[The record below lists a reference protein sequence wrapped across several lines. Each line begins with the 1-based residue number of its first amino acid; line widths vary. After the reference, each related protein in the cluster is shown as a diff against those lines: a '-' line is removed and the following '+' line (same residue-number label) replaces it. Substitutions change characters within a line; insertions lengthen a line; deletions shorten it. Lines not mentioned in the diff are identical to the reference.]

1 MALKRWV
8 WVWGPA
14 LAAVLAALLALPP
27 GIPSETNLLVAI
39 GAIGDWTYGGSR
51 TPHREAVQGAVATLK
66 RRLRDAQL
74 VDSLARAAR
83 GPRALRSADGQV
95 TVTYETPLTR
105 DSARVWLEAAEGE
118 LALYPTANAGGVPV
132 VVALASD
139 PSRWRR
145 KEYRDDWEWQGVRQL
160 LSAIE
165 SHGVCA
171 VTIDLHARYVA
182 EGGIIGRNAE
192 GTPVGRFLDLCALY
206 ARFGMPGAA
215 GRWAIETT
223 SPWWYYRY
231 PLSIAVQDARR
242 PVRRGTVVHDEQGG
256 SVPWSGAVQW
266 VDIGCLHGS
275 FELCARRAGFD
286 RTESRWFYPYGR
298 YFSRLQVLGYLLTQ
312 GTSAQFAAFWHSSQ
326 PAATALAAAYEK
338 PAGQLV
344 RSAFAHWY
352 DIPEAGG
359 PPMGGR
365 ALLAGLFWAGL
376 ALAVAVT
383 AGRRRT
389 VQP

>member
-1 MALKRWV
+1 
-8 WVWGPA
+8 
-14 LAAVLAALLALPP
+14 
-27 GIPSETNLLVAI
+27 
-39 GAIGDWTYGGSR
+39 
-51 TPHREAVQGAVATLK
+51 
-66 RRLRDAQL
+66 
-74 VDSLARAAR
+74 
-83 GPRALRSADGQV
+83 
-95 TVTYETPLTR
+95 
-105 DSARVWLEAAEGE
+105 
-118 LALYPTANAGGVPV
+118 
-132 VVALASD
+132 
-139 PSRWRR
+139 
-145 KEYRDDWEWQGVRQL
+145 
-160 LSAIE
+160 
-165 SHGVCA
+165 
-171 VTIDLHARYVA
+171 
-182 EGGIIGRNAE
+182 
-192 GTPVGRFLDLCALY
+192 ALY

-215 GRWAIETT
+215 GRWAIGTT

-298 YFSRLQVLGYLLTQ
+298 YFSRTQAVGYLLTD
-312 GTSAQFAAFWHSSQ
+312 GTPAQFAAFWHSSQ
-326 PAATALAAAYEK
+326 PAATAIAAAYGK

-344 RSAFAHWY
+344 RSAFVHWY

-359 PPMGGR
+359 PRMGGR

-389 VQP
+389 IQL